1 MCMDGPNK
9 GQKCG
14 AEANPAQFCETES
27 DANDGDCDACTVI
40 GGFTTED
47 EMFILTGTFF
57 IPEPA
62 APALAAAALATLAFL
77 RARKRR
83 RRA

>member
-1 MCMDGPNK
+1 MDGPRK

-14 AEANPAQFCETES
+14 AEANPAQFCET
-27 DANDGDCDACTVI
+27 DFDVNDGECDACTVI
-40 GGFTTED
+40 GGFTPED

-77 RARKRR
+77 RSRRKQRP
-83 RRA
+83 A

>member
-1 MCMDGPNK
+1 MDGPNQ
-9 GQKCG
+9 GEACG
-14 AEANPAQFCETES
+14 GEAEPARFCETVLF
-27 DANDGDCDACTVI
+27 ANDGVCDACTVM

-77 RARKRR
+77 RSRR
-83 RRA
+83 RQRPA